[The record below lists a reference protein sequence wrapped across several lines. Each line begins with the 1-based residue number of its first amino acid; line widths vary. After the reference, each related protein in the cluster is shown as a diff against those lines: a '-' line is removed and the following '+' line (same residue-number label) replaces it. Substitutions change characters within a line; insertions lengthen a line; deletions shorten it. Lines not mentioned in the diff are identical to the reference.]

1 MLDDLLLVAEGSL
14 QTLFNPPFR
23 PIWAYEESSGHL
35 AIVGSWILFV
45 DVSMGT
51 LEVSMVWAFEPEAMY
66 FSYIASDSD
75 DWICFDENLNCAFLL
90 SDSFDFLGPCGM
102 FSICGCPCHVFHAIS
117 LGYSTSLVM
126 RCGLAECQ
134 LFLATKESTSH
145 NNGHY
150 RRRLAWDWQNMG
162 MARMISHVEHG
173 CIGFFV

>member
-14 QTLFNPPFR
+14 QTLSNPLFR

-51 LEVSMVWAFEPEAMY
+51 LEVWMVWAFEPEAMY

-90 SDSFDFLGPCGM
+90 SDSFDFLGPWRYVLDLRLSLSC
-102 FSICGCPCHVFHAIS
+102 FSRNLFRVFNFS
-117 LGYSTSLVM
+117 WWDVELLSVNFFSQPKN
-126 RCGLAECQ
+126 Q
-134 LFLATKESTSH
+134 LPH
-145 NNGHY
+145 NNGHGHY

-162 MARMISHVEHG
+162 MARMIRSL
-173 CIGFFV
+173 ITLSMNA